1 MTGTMT
7 STNEF
12 LYPEWQIPV
21 QDAFLE
27 MDRAKLSEKVRA
39 AEAIMFQRIERIGLS
54 NGGRREHEALNHALS
69 LLTSLRDERF
79 PG

>member
-1 MTGTMT
+1 MTETMN
-7 STNEF
+7 SRNQF

-27 MDRAKLSEKVRA
+27 MDAAKLPEKVQA
-39 AEAIMFQRIERIGLS
+39 AEAIMFQRIELLGLS

-69 LLTSLRDERF
+69 LLTALRDER
-79 PG
+79 PAG

>member
-1 MTGTMT
+1 MN
-7 STNEF
+7 SRNEF

-27 MDRAKLSEKVRA
+27 MDPARLPEKVQA
-39 AEAIMFQRIERIGLS
+39 AESIMFQRIELIGLS

-69 LLTSLRDERF
+69 LLTALREERF
-79 PG
+79 AG

>member
-7 STNEF
+7 SRNEF

-27 MDRAKLSEKVRA
+27 MDPVKLSKKVRA
-39 AEAIMFQRIERIGLS
+39 FEVVK
-54 NGGRREHEALNHALS
+54 
-69 LLTSLRDERF
+69 
-79 PG
+79 